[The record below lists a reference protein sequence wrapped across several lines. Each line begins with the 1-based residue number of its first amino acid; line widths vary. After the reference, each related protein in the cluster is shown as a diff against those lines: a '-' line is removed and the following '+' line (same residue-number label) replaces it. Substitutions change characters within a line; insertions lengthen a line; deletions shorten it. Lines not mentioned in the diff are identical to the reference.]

1 MIESEDL
8 SILQKAVDSLLR
20 QAMSLKAELDL
31 IKLSQELGRGQ
42 NDVQILDEDE
52 DLLQDEEDPDEQLFK

>member
-31 IKLSQELGRGQ
+31 IKLT
-42 NDVQILDEDE
+42 
-52 DLLQDEEDPDEQLFK
+52 